1 MLHERS
7 RAVIPATA
15 ALIVVALAAGTAM
28 GQSASGLT
36 TGSIRPLGAPPVNKP
51 IDLEIEAPATDFMQ
65 DVTKMLTDLHD
76 EYLKFKK
83 ELRRDYDIS
92 YSMQVSIFPQWGTPK
107 GGSGT
112 AELVYAPNATWN
124 PFTNTAIGSGSFNVA
139 VQQNQFWTK
148 TNAASQQA
156 RLGLITLPNDWGV
169 SGYQYNQL
177 MYTHT
182 LPGRWS
188 WLSVTV
194 GQYTF
199 LAYDD
204 SLYAGNAQ
212 ANFISLPLVQ
222 NATQTYPQGG
232 LGAYAQAATADGQ
245 FAVAGG
251 FQGATSV
258 TGESLTTRGFST
270 GKYAYFA
277 EGEWW
282 PNFLAGGDYSVLG
295 YTQPSVPQQAT
306 NSYGVSFNGVQKID
320 SKWGLFL
327 RANYA
332 SGTAIP
338 IETSVAWGGIHNNPF
353 QRNKLDEVGL
363 GFFWD
368 KTNHKAVG
376 QPARN
381 AEWGAEL
388 YYNYTIF
395 KGLRVTPDVQLY
407 FDPALKPGAGPAAV
421 FTIRTTAFF

>member
-1 MLHERS
+1 VLI
-7 RAVIPATA
+7 AVAFA
-15 ALIVVALAAGTAM
+15 ANSAM
-28 GQSASGLT
+28 AQSAS
-36 TGSIRPLGAPPVNKP
+36 SAADASARPPGAKPVKKP
-51 IDLEIEAPATDFMQ
+51 IDLEIEAPATDLMEN
-65 DVTKMLTDLHD
+65 VTKFLNDIHD
-76 EYLKFKK
+76 EYLQFKK
-83 ELRRDYDIS
+83 ELRHNYNIS

-107 GGSGT
+107 GGPGT
-112 AELVYAPNATWN
+112 AELVYAPNITWN
-124 PFTNTAIGSGSFNVA
+124 PFTNTAIGSGSFNA
-139 VQQNQFWTK
+139 TVQQNQFWTK
-148 TNAASQQA
+148 ANTASQQA
-156 RLGLITLPNDWGV
+156 RLGLITQPNDWGV

-182 LPGRWS
+182 LPGSWS
-188 WLSVTV
+188 WLSLTF

-212 ANFISLPLVQ
+212 TNFISLPLVQ

-232 LGAYAQAATADGQ
+232 LGAYAQAATPDGQ

-258 TGESLTTRGFST
+258 TGESLTTRGFSA
-270 GKYAYFA
+270 GKYAYFG

-295 YTQPSVPQQAT
+295 YTQPSVPQQPT
-306 NSYGVSFNGVQKID
+306 NSQGVSFNGVQKID

-338 IETSVAWGGIHNNPF
+338 IEASIAWGGIDNNPF
-353 QRNKLDEVGL
+353 HRNKLDQVGL

-368 KTNHKAVG
+368 KTNLKAVG

-395 KGLRVTPDVQLY
+395 KGLRLTPDVQLY
-407 FDPALKPGAGPAAV
+407 FNPALNPGAGPAAV
-421 FTIRTTAFF
+421 FTLRTTAFF

>member
-1 MLHERS
+1 M
-7 RAVIPATA
+7 
-15 ALIVVALAAGTAM
+15 
-28 GQSASGLT
+28 
-36 TGSIRPLGAPPVNKP
+36 PPVPNP
-51 IDLEIEAPATDFMQ
+51 LDLETEASATDFMQ
-65 DVTKMLTDLHD
+65 DVTQLLNDIHN
-76 EYLKFKK
+76 EYLGLKK
-83 ELRRDYDIS
+83 ELKSDYNIQ

-107 GGSGT
+107 GGPGT
-112 AELVYAPNATWN
+112 AELVYAPNITWN

-148 TNAASQQA
+148 ANTASQQA
-156 RLGLITLPNDWGV
+156 RLGLITQPNDWGV

-182 LPGRWS
+182 LPGSWS
-188 WLSVTV
+188 WLSITV

-212 ANFISLPLVQ
+212 TNFISLPLVQ

-232 LGAYAQAATADGQ
+232 LGAYAQAATPDGQ

-270 GKYAYFA
+270 GKFAYFA

-295 YTQPSVPQQAT
+295 YTQPSVPQQPT
-306 NSYGVSFNGVQKID
+306 NSQGVSFNGVQKID

-338 IETSVAWGGIHNNPF
+338 IATSVAWGGINNNPF
-353 QRNKLDEVGL
+353 HRNKLDQVGL
-363 GFFWD
+363 GLFWD
-368 KTNHKAVG
+368 KTNLKAVG
-376 QPARN
+376 RPARN
-381 AEWGAEL
+381 AELGTEL
-388 YYNYTIF
+388 YYNYTIY
-395 KGLRVTPDVQLY
+395 KGLRLTPDVQVY
-407 FDPALKPGAGPAAV
+407 FDPALKPGTGPAAV
-421 FTIRTTAFF
+421 FTLRTTAFF